1 MEEDGYGTGIHHRIG
16 GLRLE
21 LFRSLR
27 PLLQRREK
35 GVNHMYAVMGITGNV
50 GGAVARSLLARG
62 EKVRGIVRNP
72 ENATEWQNEGVELFK
87 ADYNDAEALTAA
99 LSGVDGVFVM
109 VPPNFAP
116 APGYVETRATLAVL
130 HKALSKARPPK
141 AVYLSSIGAE
151 QVSGLGLI
159 TGSHLLEQ
167 TLGDLPFPHAFLRAA
182 WFLENSAGDVASAR
196 DEGRI
201 QFQLYPLDRKF
212 SMVATADIGKVGAE
226 TLTQSWKETR
236 HIEVAGPEGTS
247 PMEIAGA
254 FADVLGRP
262 VEAVAVPRD
271 QWEILW
277 VSQGMPEGRTA
288 PRAEMVDAF
297 NSGWIHFGVAGTEH
311 VNGTTSSREVIAHLV
326 SRS

>member
-1 MEEDGYGTGIHHRIG
+1 
-16 GLRLE
+16 
-21 LFRSLR
+21 
-27 PLLQRREK
+27 
-35 GVNHMYAVMGITGNV
+35 MYAVMGITGNV

-62 EKVRGIVRNP
+62 EKVRGIVRSQ
-72 ENATEWQNEGVELFK
+72 EKAGEWQKQGVELFK
-87 ADYNDAEALTAA
+87 ADYDDAEALTAA
-99 LSGVDGVFVM
+99 FSGVDGVFVM

-116 APGYVETRATLAVL
+116 APGYVETKATLAVL
-130 HKALSKARPPK
+130 HKALLKAQPPK

-151 QVSGLGLI
+151 QTSGLGLI

-167 TLGDLPFPHAFLRAA
+167 TMGDLPFPQAFLRAG
-182 WFLENSAGDVASAR
+182 WFSENSAGDVASAR

-212 SMVATADIGKVGAE
+212 SLVATADIGKAGADS
-226 TLTQSWKETR
+226 LTQIWKETR

-247 PMEIAGA
+247 PLEIAEA

-271 QWEILW
+271 QWELLW
-277 VSQGMPEGRTA
+277 VSQGMTEGRTA
-288 PRAEMVDAF
+288 PRAEMVDGF
-297 NSGWIHFGVAGTEH
+297 NSGWIHFGVTGTEH
-311 VNGTTSSREVIAHLV
+311 VVGTTPLREVIADLV

>member
-1 MEEDGYGTGIHHRIG
+1 
-16 GLRLE
+16 
-21 LFRSLR
+21 
-27 PLLQRREK
+27 
-35 GVNHMYAVMGITGNV
+35 MYAVMGITGNV

-72 ENATEWQNEGVELFK
+72 EKAAEWQRQGVELFM
-87 ADYNDAEALTAA
+87 ADYDDAEALTAA
-99 LSGVDGVFVM
+99 LSGVAGVFVM

-116 APGYVETRATLAVL
+116 TPGYVETKAALAVL
-130 HKALSKARPPK
+130 HRTLSQARPPK

-151 QVSGLGLI
+151 QTSGLGLI
-159 TGSHLLEQ
+159 TSSHLLEQ
-167 TLGDLPFPHAFLRAA
+167 TLGDLPFPQAFLRAG
-182 WFLENSAGDVASAR
+182 WFFENSAGDVASAR

-212 SMVATADIGKVGAE
+212 SLVATADIGKAGAE
-226 TLTQSWKETR
+226 TLTQSWRGTR
-236 HIEVAGPEGTS
+236 HIEVAGPEETS
-247 PMEIAGA
+247 PMAIAEA

-271 QWEILW
+271 QWETLW

-288 PRAEMVDAF
+288 PRAEMVDGF
-297 NSGWIHFGVAGTEH
+297 NSGWIHFGVTGAEH
-311 VNGTTSSREVIAHLV
+311 VVGTTPLRKVIAHLV